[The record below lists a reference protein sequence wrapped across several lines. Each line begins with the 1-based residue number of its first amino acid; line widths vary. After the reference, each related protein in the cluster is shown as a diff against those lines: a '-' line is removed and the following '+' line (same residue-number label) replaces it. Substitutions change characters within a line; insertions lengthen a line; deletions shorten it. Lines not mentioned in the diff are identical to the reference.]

1 MRRNSFRNFFLS
13 FLFLCIILLTF
24 TFKVSDGFEDTSG
37 TLDMVVAV
45 YEEDLSWLKDIPS
58 DFYTQMILYNKGS
71 PKDFSLPKT
80 RIVDIPNYG
89 RDGYAYLYHV
99 VHNYENLADIT
110 FFFQGSTMSHEA
122 KKLFFNAITEHLK
135 NKKQSC
141 IPCMKGSYDT
151 EHAMQLSVTY
161 HLNTNPANR
170 TKNPET
176 SLTPARDRPLGSWF
190 NKRFPGETIECV
202 SYLGILAVSKEDIL
216 KRPRSFYEGLLDEL
230 SLENPEVAHYTER
243 TWIHIFSV
251 SENSWTS

>member
-1 MRRNSFRNFFLS
+1 
-13 FLFLCIILLTF
+13 
-24 TFKVSDGFEDTSG
+24 
-37 TLDMVVAV
+37 MVVAV

-99 VHNYENLADIT
+99 VENYDTLADIT
-110 FFFQGSTMSHEA
+110 FFFQGSTMSNEG
-122 KKLFFNAITEHLK
+122 KKQFFNAITEHLK

-151 EHAMQLSVTY
+151 NHAMKFFIDT

-216 KRPRSFYEGLLDEL
+216 KRPRSFYEGLLEEL

-251 SENSWTS
+251 SENSW